1 MIKNILFMEKLSQ
14 YFYVFSKLTTS
25 LILLTIIF
33 IMGYALYNSYQSIDK
48 SNNQVDK
55 KILNFSEDINSNR
68 VKLQD
73 IQNNLNLNQQS
84 IEEIKDSLDVINYE
98 SESLNNKKEIKEIL
112 NLINN
117 LKKEIDNLAT
127 NLENQKVEKV
137 FSSDDKFTKQSLIN
151 LIIIKYK
158 NSANIDEELNL
169 LQSMNQ
175 SKKNIPVFEKLLTL
189 QTNKFIGLQKLNSN
203 FIEFRN
209 AYVENMYL
217 QKNQGMFMKFI
228 SNFVEIK
235 PNNIKIY
242 NNKSLN
248 ILAKAQNYLE
258 SEDIEKSIETL
269 RLIRDEEQY
278 FSGWLNQASLYIE
291 FVKEIRKIT

>member
-1 MIKNILFMEKLSQ
+1 
-14 YFYVFSKLTTS
+14 
-25 LILLTIIF
+25 
-33 IMGYALYNSYQSIDK
+33 
-48 SNNQVDK
+48 
-55 KILNFSEDINSNR
+55 
-68 VKLQD
+68 
-73 IQNNLNLNQQS
+73 
-84 IEEIKDSLDVINYE
+84 DVINYE

-175 SKKNIPVFEKLLTL
+175 SNKNIPVFEKLLTL

-217 QKNQGMFMKFI
+217 QKNKSVVMNFI
-228 SNFVEIK
+228 LNFVEIK
-235 PNNIKIY
+235 PSNIKIY

-258 SEDIEKSIETL
+258 SEDIEKSIATL
-269 RLIRDEEQY
+269 SLIKDEEQY
-278 FSGWLNQASLYIE
+278 FSDWLNQASLYIE
-291 FVKEIRKIT
+291 FVT